1 MCRKN
6 GQLYA
11 KATTYERYN
20 LHFYLNVLIM
30 IILKTNIGDIHIE
43 VDEKKAPITAK
54 NFINYVKNGFYDST
68 IFHRVIKNFMIQGGG
83 FTEDMSEKS
92 TKKEIENEAKNG
104 LKNAKYTIA
113 MARTTMPH
121 SASSQFFINTTNNS
135 FLDYPAQDGW
145 GYCVFGEV
153 VEGHAVVDKIN
164 LVNTGHHGMHADV
177 PNDAIIIKKATV
189 KAVTKK
195 KVVKKKVAAKK
206 TATKKVPVK
215 KVVTKKTPV
224 KKVTTKKTATKKTA
238 PKKTATKKP
247 AKKKSVTKKPIK

>member
-177 PNDAIIIKKATV
+177 PNDADIIEKATV
-189 KAVTKK
+189 KAVTITDFFLAGFL
-195 KVVKKKVAAKK
+195 VAVFLGAVFLGAVFLVAVFLVATFLTGAFLA
-206 TATKKVPVK
+206 TAFLVAVFLA
-215 KVVTKKTPV
+215 
-224 KKVTTKKTATKKTA
+224 AT
-238 PKKTATKKP
+238 
-247 AKKKSVTKKPIK
+247 